1 MIGEPHAGE
10 TELGKCCVV
19 PWSHKQDCSDH
30 TVFFLCLRK
39 LMNEGSLYVETIGD
53 VTENVVQDGESG
65 TRSAQLSPSPA
76 LTCEMCQNY
85 EISLTSIQDNERKLR
100 EKLIAVKRL
109 NDRFEDDLTKERKY
123 RIDVEKKMAEL
134 ASQFADDLKSAI
146 SANASAENRIKELSE
161 KQRREREKYL
171 EQLQD
176 ANRLCASLELDI
188 KNLASKYQ
196 QLLGVNRATATE
208 MRAEPID
215 LPQSAD
221 QLQFFCLQMR
231 EELIEL
237 KSARQHEQDEMRDEI
252 ALLKEQIEEE
262 RNAKAIMERDLLAQ
276 VNHLQT
282 QLGIAASKLTSA
294 DAVVLS
300 NESHSRQIRDLQNT
314 VAELE
319 AQVKQVQSER
329 AAVEMT
335 AQNYKSRCSSLQN
348 ELDTSEAVQKDFVQ
362 LSQSLQIQLEKIRQS
377 EQEVRWQWEDDV
389 ENCSGCAVSVA
400 KIKPRPRCLHCCKI
414 FCTTC
419 VQHTVPSGP
428 TRRPANVCQV
438 CHTLLN
444 RDSKPFFAVDPTN

>member
-1 MIGEPHAGE
+1 RKWKKA
-10 TELGKCCVV
+10 
-19 PWSHKQDCSDH
+19 SSD
-30 TVFFLCLRK
+30 VK
-39 LMNEGSLYVETIGD
+39 PDGD
-53 VTENVVQDGESG
+53 DALLEDAVVQNGGSEA
-65 TRSAQLSPSPA
+65 RSAQISPNSA

-85 EISLTSIQDNERKLR
+85 EVNLTMIQERRKRSAGGRLSGMLSPSRIGMKLNWSNAKGKYRLRCARLPLNVKIARERVNELVEKHKAGIEKCSEQIQD
-100 EKLIAVKRL
+100 VTHVCSG
-109 NDRFEDDLTKERKY
+109 FESD
-123 RIDVEKKMAEL
+123 M
-134 ASQFADDLKSAI
+134 
-146 SANASAENRIKELSE
+146 
-161 KQRREREKYL
+161 KQ
-171 EQLQD
+171 
-176 ANRLCASLELDI
+176 I
-188 KNLASKYQ
+188 ASKYQ
-196 QLLGVNRATATE
+196 ELLGTNRTTAAE

-221 QLQFFCLQMR
+221 QLQFLCLQMR

-237 KSARQHEQDEMRDEI
+237 KSARQHEQNDMRDEI
-252 ALLKEQIEEE
+252 ALLKEQLDEE
-262 RNAKAIMERDLLAQ
+262 RNAKAALERDLLAQ

-282 QLGIAASKLTSA
+282 QLGIAASKLSSA

-329 AAVEMT
+329 AAVELT
-335 AQNYKSRCSSLQN
+335 AQNYKARCSSLQS

-377 EQEVRWQWEDDV
+377 EQEVRWQWEEDV
-389 ENCSGCAVSVA
+389 ENCSGCGTSVL
-400 KIKPRPRCLHCCKI
+400 KVKPRPRCLHCCKI
-414 FCTTC
+414 FCSTC

-428 TRRPANVCQV
+428 NRRPANVCQV

>member
-1 MIGEPHAGE
+1 MRTA
-10 TELGKCCVV
+10 V
-19 PWSHKQDCSDH
+19 
-30 TVFFLCLRK
+30 
-39 LMNEGSLYVETIGD
+39 
-53 VTENVVQDGESG
+53 
-65 TRSAQLSPSPA
+65 LSPNSA

-85 EISLTSIQDNERKLR
+85 EINLTQIQENEMKLR
-100 EKLIAVKRL
+100 EKLRAAKSLAERYESELV
-109 NDRFEDDLTKERKY
+109 TERKY
-123 RIDVEKKMAEL
+123 RQDVEKKMAEL
-134 ASQFADDLKSAI
+134 AAQFSDDLKYAI
-146 SANASAENRIKELSE
+146 SANSKIEERVKELTQKQQSDRVRCSE
-161 KQRREREKYL
+161 QME
-171 EQLQD
+171 D
-176 ANRLCASLELDI
+176 INNICSNLELDVKTI
-188 KNLASKYQ
+188 AGKYQ
-196 QLLGVNRATATE
+196 ELLGVNRATAAD

-215 LPQSAD
+215 LPQSSD
-221 QLQFFCLQMR
+221 QLQFLCLQMR

-237 KSARQHEQDEMRDEI
+237 KSARQHQQNEMQDEI

-262 RNAKAIMERDLLAQ
+262 RNAKLTLERDLLGQ

-282 QLGIAASKLTSA
+282 QLGIAASKLSSA
-294 DAVVLS
+294 DAVVMS
-300 NESHSRQIRDLQNT
+300 SESHSRQIRDLQNT

-329 AAVEMT
+329 AAVELT
-335 AQNYKSRCSSLQN
+335 AQNYKARCSSLQS

-389 ENCSGCAVSVA
+389 EDCSGCGTSVV

-414 FCTTC
+414 FCSTC

-428 TRRPANVCQV
+428 NRRPANVCHV

>member
-1 MIGEPHAGE
+1 
-10 TELGKCCVV
+10 
-19 PWSHKQDCSDH
+19 
-30 TVFFLCLRK
+30 
-39 LMNEGSLYVETIGD
+39 MNEGSLYVDAIGD
-53 VTENVVQDGESG
+53 VTEDVVQDSG
-65 TRSAQLSPSPA
+65 SGIRSAQLSPSSTLA
-76 LTCEMCQNY
+76 CEMCQNY

-100 EKLIAVKRL
+100 EKLRKTEFL
-109 NDRFEDDLTKERKY
+109 NDRFEDELAKERKH

-134 ASQFADDLKSAI
+134 ASQFTDDLKSAV
-146 SANASAENRIKELSE
+146 ASNMSVENRVRELSE
-161 KQRREREKYL
+161 KHRRERVKL
-171 EQLQD
+171 FEQLED
-176 ANRLCASLELDI
+176 ANQLCARLELDI

-196 QLLGVNRATATE
+196 QLLGANRATAAE

-221 QLQFFCLQMR
+221 QLQFLCLQMR

-237 KSARQHEQDEMRDEI
+237 KSARQHERDELRDEI

-262 RNAKAIMERDLLAQ
+262 RNAKVVMERDLLAQ

-282 QLGIAASKLTSA
+282 QLGIAASKLSSA
-294 DAVVLS
+294 DAMALC

-329 AAVEMT
+329 AAVEKT
-335 AQNYKSRCSSLQN
+335 AQNYKSRCSSLQT

-414 FCTTC
+414 FCSTC

-444 RDSKPFFAVDPTN
+444 RDSKPFFAVDPAN

>member
-1 MIGEPHAGE
+1 M
-10 TELGKCCVV
+10 
-19 PWSHKQDCSDH
+19 D
-30 TVFFLCLRK
+30 
-39 LMNEGSLYVETIGD
+39 EGSSD
-53 VTENVVQDGESG
+53 VKVGTAAVDGENAEDG
-65 TRSAQLSPSPA
+65 GCGMRTAVLSPNSA

-85 EISLTSIQDNERKLR
+85 EINLTQIQENEMKLR
-100 EKLIAVKRL
+100 EKLRAAKSLAERYESELV
-109 NDRFEDDLTKERKY
+109 TERKY
-123 RIDVEKKMAEL
+123 RQDVEKKMAEL
-134 ASQFADDLKSAI
+134 AAQFSDDLKYAI
-146 SANASAENRIKELSE
+146 SANSKIEERVKELTQ
-161 KQRREREKYL
+161 KQQSDRE
-171 EQLQD
+171 
-176 ANRLCASLELDI
+176 
-188 KNLASKYQ
+188 
-196 QLLGVNRATATE
+196 LLGVNRATAAD

-215 LPQSAD
+215 LPQSSD
-221 QLQFFCLQMR
+221 QLQFLCLQMR

-237 KSARQHEQDEMRDEI
+237 KSARQHQQNEMQDEI

-262 RNAKAIMERDLLAQ
+262 RNAKLTLERDLLGQ

-282 QLGIAASKLTSA
+282 QLGIAASKLSSA
-294 DAVVLS
+294 DAVVMS
-300 NESHSRQIRDLQNT
+300 SESHSRQIRDLQNT

-329 AAVEMT
+329 AAVELT
-335 AQNYKSRCSSLQN
+335 AQNYKARCSSLQS

-389 ENCSGCAVSVA
+389 EDCSGCGTSVV

-414 FCTTC
+414 FCSTC

-428 TRRPANVCQV
+428 NRRPANVCHV